1 MRGRLLL
8 PALLVVSVGFTVP
21 DRDAPRAPKYATIT
35 AACNPSGNPGVEPAQ
50 VLMTHADNVE
60 WREPSGRAVSW
71 IITPKDTLRW
81 PFPGSIGGNQQAP
94 ADSGAPTAGAA
105 AGTYGYNV
113 TLTCVD
119 GSTQVIDPDIIIGEN

>member
-1 MRGRLLL
+1 
-8 PALLVVSVGFTVP
+8 
-21 DRDAPRAPKYATIT
+21 
-35 AACNPSGNPGVEPAQ
+35 
-50 VLMTHADNVE
+50 MTHADNVE